1 MGTAKK
7 TMLNKTLKSY
17 MTYAWLKKTTKHSL
31 ATHFPN
37 LLPKILK
44 CLKVLIKGT
53 NFHTCMGLEVT
64 STKKILYENVV
75 FDVQFNFFNFF
86 YFMEK
91 PGSPLKILHYSY
103 FEIFHHV

>member
-1 MGTAKK
+1 MVKK
-7 TMLNKTLKSY
+7 NYQTLFGYPFSQPSSKDF
-17 MTYAWLKKTTKHSL
+17 KV
-31 ATHFPN
+31 
-37 LLPKILK
+37 
-44 CLKVLIKGT
+44 LKVLIKGT

-64 STKKILYENVV
+64 STKKIIYENVV